1 MGRLDRLP
9 HHVLDNGLIVH
20 EATTFRARV
29 LGLAFMRPPPP
40 DHALLIPNCRSV
52 HTFGMRFPID
62 VAFLDEDGI
71 PVRVERAVGPRRVL
85 SCRRAFAAMET
96 PAGEIARF
104 VAGHAESAR

>member
-9 HHVLDNGLIVH
+9 RRTLESGLVVH
-20 EATTFRARV
+20 EATTLRARL

-62 VAFLDEDGI
+62 VTFLDERGRA
-71 PVRVERAVGPRRVL
+71 VRVARNVPPRRVL
-85 SCRRAFAAMET
+85 FERRAFAVLERVS
-96 PAGEIARF
+96 PPRPPGAR
-104 VAGHAESAR
+104 GGG